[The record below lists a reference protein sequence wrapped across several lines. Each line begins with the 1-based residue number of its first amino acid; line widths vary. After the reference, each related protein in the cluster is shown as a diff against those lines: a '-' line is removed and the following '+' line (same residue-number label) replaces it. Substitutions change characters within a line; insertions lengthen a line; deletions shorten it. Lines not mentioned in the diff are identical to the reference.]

1 MPVSEEAVN
10 TKIIVFIVF
19 IVFTV
24 FGLTQ
29 PGLEPTIY
37 RTWGKHANHYS
48 TDAVLDRYNKTK

>member
-19 IVFTV
+19 IVF
-24 FGLTQ
+24 GLTQ

-37 RTWGKHANHYS
+37 RT
-48 TDAVLDRYNKTK
+48 

>member
-37 RTWGKHANHYS
+37 RT
-48 TDAVLDRYNKTK
+48 